1 MSWKVLIIV
10 DNVYKEFSF
19 FVCLT
24 IVTLILIATFLL
36 RTAGL
41 HQAIVSI
48 YRVELFVPPWL
59 IVIGVPQFSLLV
71 GGFPSKALLAV
82 RVQRT
87 ARDQFLPLK
96 MLTMLWIETHQ
107 PWARFGIHQSLWDTQ
122 SRLCPAFFWRQFEWA
137 TFLLVHLLLLA

>member
-1 MSWKVLIIV
+1 M
-10 DNVYKEFSF
+10 DNVYKGFSF

-48 YRVELFVPPWL
+48 YRVELYVPPWL

-71 GGFPSKALLAV
+71 GGFRSKALLAADRKGSV
-82 RVQRT
+82 SSSQNANDALDRNT
-87 ARDQFLPLK
+87 P
-96 MLTMLWIETHQ
+96 TM
-107 PWARFGIHQSLWDTQ
+107 SKVWDTPITLGYTIA
-122 SRLCPAFFWRQFEWA
+122 SLPRL
-137 TFLLVHLLLLA
+137 FLAPI